1 MMTAGSWATMT
12 TSERRDR
19 ATKEA
24 FWVALSVLIV
34 AVVLLFAGQVWAQLS
49 GAAGGYTASVTRV
62 ETPQSTKTTEKD
74 EIVTGSTPS
83 HTMSKTTERASGST
97 VKTTE
102 SPAKDTSFIGR
113 VFANPVSTWV
123 LQALL
128 ALLLA
133 FLAGAAWQ
141 RIRIGEYGFTV
152 AGMVVPSL
160 PEIPS
165 GETKTVKDEIDEDE
179 THLRG
184 ILDLTVYRRPRW
196 WSMPPQADDAT
207 QVLKLQRISLE
218 AGLREL
224 ALVKQLNPQKPLA
237 TLVGELTAP
246 NSPAQTF
253 AVEFGVTILKLTAL
267 GDRLIGGAGISDAAS
282 VSLRAANDT
291 AIHLLFVLLPADP
304 RPADS

>member
-1 MMTAGSWATMT
+1 MAAGSWATMST
-12 TSERRDR
+12 GERRDR

-34 AVVLLFAGQVWAQLS
+34 AVVLLFAGQVWAHLS

-83 HTMSKTTERASGST
+83 HTTSKTTERQSGST
-97 VKTTE
+97 IKTTE
-102 SPAKDTSFIGR
+102 APAKDTSFLGR

-141 RIRIGEYGFTV
+141 RFRLGEYGFTM
-152 AGMVVPSL
+152 AGLVVPSL

-165 GETKTVKDEIDEDE
+165 GETKAVKDEIDEDE

-196 WSMPPQADDAT
+196 WSMPPQADDAV

-218 AGLREL
+218 AALREL

-237 TLVGELTAP
+237 TLVGELSAP
-246 NSPAQTF
+246 NSPTQTF
-253 AVEFGVTILKLTAL
+253 AVEFGVSILKLTAL

-304 RPADS
+304 PPAGG